1 MPSEQDSMALS
12 FTVTHIHIPSLL
24 SQKDVTQNFLA
35 ANGYLFDTFIH
46 DNIND
51 RTDQYGGS
59 LKNRLRFTLEVVDAV
74 VAAIG
79 KERTAIRLSPF
90 VVLSQALDSDRI
102 TTYSKYSE
110 ELEKRGL
117 AYVHM
122 IEARYVNRI
131 RGKTEAERR
140 EQEKAE
146 TDPRYTLWTF
156 RRILK
161 TTPLIGAGGY
171 TAKSARDAISEGWL
185 LCGGDWCD
193 VKLIGCDRE
202 SRSYCFWKRL
212 HF

>member
-1 MPSEQDSMALS
+1 MHMGISS
-12 FTVTHIHIPSLL
+12 
-24 SQKDVTQNFLA
+24 
-35 ANGYLFDTFIH
+35 
-46 DNIND
+46 
-51 RTDQYGGS
+51 DQSDGS
-59 LKNRLRFTLEVVDAV
+59 LENRLQFTLEVVDAV
-74 VAAIG
+74 VAAIR

-90 VVLSQALDSDRI
+90 VVLSHALDSDRI

-131 RGKTEAERR
+131 RGKTGAERR

-161 TTPLIGAGGY
+161 TTSLIGAGGY
-171 TAKSARDAISEGWL
+171 TAKSAREAN
-185 LCGGDWCD
+185 
-193 VKLIGCDRE
+193 
-202 SRSYCFWKRL
+202 F
-212 HF
+212 

>member
-1 MPSEQDSMALS
+1 VPSEQDLTLLS

-24 SQKDVTQNFLA
+24 SQTHVAQNRLA

-46 DNIND
+46 DNINS
-51 RTDQYGGS
+51 RTDRYGGS
-59 LKNRLRFTLEVVDAV
+59 LENRLRFTLEVVDAV

-79 KERTAIRLSPF
+79 NEKTVIRLSPF

-102 TTYSKYSE
+102 ATYSKYSE

-131 RGKTEAERR
+131 RGKTGAERR
-140 EQEKAE
+140 EQEMAE

-171 TAKSARDAISEGWL
+171 TA
-185 LCGGDWCD
+185 
-193 VKLIGCDRE
+193 
-202 SRSYCFWKRL
+202 
-212 HF
+212 

>member
-1 MPSEQDSMALS
+1 
-12 FTVTHIHIPSLL
+12 
-24 SQKDVTQNFLA
+24 
-35 ANGYLFDTFIH
+35 
-46 DNIND
+46 
-51 RTDQYGGS
+51 
-59 LKNRLRFTLEVVDAV
+59 LRFTLEVVDAV
-74 VAAIG
+74 VAAVG

-122 IEARYVNRI
+122 IEARYINRI

-171 TAKSARDAISEGWL
+171 TAKSAREAVAEGLWL
-185 LCGGDWCD
+185 YSGASYTER
-193 VKLIGCDRE
+193 LICCDRE
-202 SRSYCFWKRL
+202 SRSYRFWKRL
-212 HF
+212 HL